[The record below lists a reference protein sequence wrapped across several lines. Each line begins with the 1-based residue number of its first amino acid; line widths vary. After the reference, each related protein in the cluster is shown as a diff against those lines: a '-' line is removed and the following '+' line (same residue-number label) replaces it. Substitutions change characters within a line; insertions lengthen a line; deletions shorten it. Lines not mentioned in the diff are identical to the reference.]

1 MSPSDV
7 RRLVLTAIAPPGL
20 ALLAI
25 GHQVIDALAPRFITE
40 PLTESQAVAL
50 AAALAKVAD
59 GQPM

>member
-1 MSPSDV
+1 MSPSDD
-7 RRLVLTAIAPPGL
+7 RRLVLTAIAPGL

-59 GQPM
+59 GQPI

>member
-1 MSPSDV
+1 
-7 RRLVLTAIAPPGL
+7 VLTAIAPPGL